1 MMTPSTDRRPPL
13 TRDRLLTEAMALADE
28 AGLAAVTMRALAARL
43 GVAPMAAYHHV
54 AGKGALLDGLVDRVF
69 AEMELPVPGRGW
81 RAELARR
88 CTSARAVL
96 RRHPWALGLLDSRR
110 SPGPQNLRHHE
121 AVIATLR
128 AAGFSVAASAQA
140 YALLDA
146 FVYGFVLQETSLPMQ
161 PGEDVADVARD
172 IVEAMGSEEYPAL
185 TEMAM
190 THSLRPGYDFG
201 DEFAPNLQLVLDSVE
216 RLARS
221 PGSPDPTGAAPG
233 LITTVAAGTSRSA
246 RPPRGSSAPAG
257 RR

>member
-1 MMTPSTDRRPPL
+1 MNPPETVHRLPL

-43 GVAPMAAYHHV
+43 GVAPMATYHHL
-54 AGKGALLDGLVDRVF
+54 AGKSALLDGLVDRVF

-81 RAELARR
+81 RAELDRR

-96 RRHPWALGLLDSRR
+96 RRHPWALGLMDSRR
-110 SPGPQNLRHHE
+110 SPGPQNLRHHD

-128 AAGFSVAASAQA
+128 AGGFSVAASAQA

-161 PGEDVADVARD
+161 PGEDVADVAHD
-172 IVEAMGSEEYPAL
+172 IVEAMGSEQYPAL
-185 TEMAM
+185 TEMALA
-190 THSLRPGYDFG
+190 HSLRPGYDFG

-216 RLARS
+216 RLAPS
-221 PGSPDPTGAAPG
+221 PGPPDPIGAAPG
-233 LITTVAAGTSRSA
+233 PVTTGAAGTSRSG
-246 RPPRGSSAPAG
+246 RPPRGSSASVG